1 LKTIILFTRLYAQYR
16 NRLAETIKS
25 HISNLIDELDVHLA
39 RFDID
44 KRGHVI
50 VSLEGQDAEFA
61 INFLAKEYGTSISL
75 NSIIEDTTIKG
86 SLVDVGKVGYGLYVD
101 VAVINNMTYVDA
113 LLPLYQLREQFKI
126 KKSLRAIAKSLVL
139 VDNLPI
145 DVMITSVNQRESKI
159 EATFAE
165 STLNRFDQWLHDD
178 HERLLVLGASSSMI
192 NTALE
197 KTGHIDDIYE
207 IQELG
212 MFEFALRCKRSTRAS
227 GIIAAIGPKLRGVP
241 MHLFIPKEIEANLNA
256 KA

>member
-1 LKTIILFTRLYAQYR
+1 LKTIVLFTKLYAQYR

-39 RFDID
+39 RFDVD
-44 KRGHVI
+44 KRGHVVI
-50 VSLEGQDAEFA
+50 GFEGQDAEFA
-61 INFLAKEYGTSISL
+61 INFLTKEYGTSISL
-75 NSIIEDTTIKG
+75 GSIKEGATIKG
-86 SLVDVGKVGYGLYVD
+86 SLVDVGKVGYGFYVD
-101 VAVINNMTYVDA
+101 IAAMTNMTYVDA
-113 LLPLYQLREQFKI
+113 LLPLYQVREQFKI
-126 KKSLRAIAKSLVL
+126 KKPLRAIARSLIL
-139 VDNLPI
+139 VDNLPV
-145 DVMITSVNQRESKI
+145 DVLITSVNQRESKI

-178 HERLLVLGASSSMI
+178 HERLLVFGANSSMI
-192 NTALE
+192 STALE

-212 MFEFALRCKRSTRAS
+212 KFEFALRCKRSTRAS

-241 MHLFIPKEIEANLNA
+241 MHLFIPKEIEASLNA